1 MTTRTLVVAVAVGV
15 AGLTATYAQTPK
27 PPAATKTTPGQEKA
41 LKNYSQTCQPCHG
54 PGGKSPMPTMS
65 LVDADWKQGSS
76 TAQIAKTIAEG
87 IPGTAML
94 PNKEKFTKEEI
105 LELAKLVRTFD
116 PRLKPEK

>member
-1 MTTRTLVVAVAVGV
+1 MRTRTTLVAAVVGV

-27 PPAATKTTPGQEKA
+27 PPAAKTSPGQQKA
-41 LKNYSQTCQPCHG
+41 LKNYTQICQPCHG

-94 PNKEKFTKEEI
+94 PNKDKFTKEEI

>member
-1 MTTRTLVVAVAVGV
+1 MMKTKTTLVAVAVGV

-27 PPAATKTTPGQEKA
+27 SPAAKTTPGQQKA
-41 LKNYSQTCQPCHG
+41 LKNYAQTCQPCHG

-65 LVDADWKQGSS
+65 LIDAEWKGGSS
-76 TAQIAKTIAEG
+76 TAQIAKTITEG

-94 PNKEKFTKEEI
+94 PNKDKFTKDEI

>member
-1 MTTRTLVVAVAVGV
+1 MMRTRAVVGAVALGI
-15 AGLTATYAQTPK
+15 AGLTATYAQTQKSP
-27 PPAATKTTPGQEKA
+27 ATKTTPGQQKA
-41 LKNYSQTCQPCHG
+41 LKNYTQTCQPCHG

-65 LVDADWKQGSS
+65 LVDAEWRQGSS

>member
-1 MTTRTLVVAVAVGV
+1 MMRTRTIIVAVAVGV
-15 AGLTATYAQTPK
+15 AGLTATYAQTQK
-27 PPAATKTTPGQEKA
+27 PSAPKTTPGQQKA
-41 LKNYSQTCQPCHG
+41 LKNYTNTCQPCHG

-94 PNKEKFTKEEI
+94 PNKDKFTKEEI
-105 LELAKLVRTFD
+105 VELAKLVRTFD

>member
-1 MTTRTLVVAVAVGV
+1 MMRTRTLLVAVVVGA
-15 AGLTATYAQTPK
+15 AGLTVTYAQTQNPS
-27 PPAATKTTPGQEKA
+27 AAKTPGQQKA
-41 LKNYSQTCQPCHG
+41 LKNYTTICQPCHG

-65 LVDADWKQGSS
+65 LIDADWKQGSS